1 MKNIRQLATNNSID
15 VRIELSNYQ
24 NLIPD
29 SKLSSGSLTNKYPII
44 LDGGKTIIFITDQ
57 NKEAETREK
66 YETRKINKNISRSAK
81 RLSSFS
87 GAAIEPVAFGVSA
100 V

>member
-1 MKNIRQLATNNSID
+1 MKNIRQLATNDSID

-24 NLIPD
+24 NLVPD

-57 NKEAETREK
+57 SKEAEAREK
-66 YETRKINKNISRSAK
+66 YELRKNSKVFARSAK
-81 RLSSFS
+81 FKLK
-87 GAAIEPVAFGVSA
+87 IV
-100 V
+100 